1 MPEQAPSG
9 DAMNLRWEDVS
20 EPIAQ
25 HSFTTMASELGLA
38 LALEVLARSRDA
50 QLCAALPRVLRSQ
63 IQTFLSGHRVEAG
76 GLLLGR
82 RFALSTAQA
91 DAEGPGRSSTGECSM
106 ISIEQFVPGKIFE
119 GTGVSLALG
128 TEVWD
133 DARPLIDAGCA
144 VVGWCIH
151 TLIWAHFSVAQT
163 AAPSELFFPSPGR
176 SASASTR
183 CETNRLGSAERIAW
197 MKASCVSSSEFRDV

>member
-82 RFALSTAQA
+82 RFALSTTQA
-91 DAEGPGRSSTGECSM
+91 DAGGPGRSSIGECSM

-119 GTGVSLALG
+119 GTGISLALG

-144 VVGWCIH
+144 VVGWVHSHPDLGAFFSGTDRSTQRAFFAQPWQVGICIDP
-151 TLIWAHFSVAQT
+151 VRD
-163 AAPSELFFPSPGR
+163 E
-176 SASASTR
+176 SAWFRGKDSLDEGIV
-183 CETNRLGSAERIAW
+183 CI
-197 MKASCVSSSEFRDV
+197 EF